1 MNSKGQAWYADFAI
15 GLLLFFFTLV
25 IYIGYNDNFQ
35 KQNMGELNNMI
46 TDARAVSS
54 SLILSGY
61 PSDWNS
67 STVVRIGISDDQRL
81 NATKLLRFSALNYTL
96 TKRIFAT
103 PYEYFVFF
111 ANNKGEVLN
120 VSGVCGVGSPLVNVS
135 YGAVQGTCNPIN
147 LTGISLKN
155 VVKTERYLVYNSSV
169 AKMGVYLW
177 Q

>member
-1 MNSKGQAWYADFAI
+1 MDFKAQAWYADFAI
-15 GLLLFFFTLV
+15 GLLLFFFTTV
-25 IYIGYNDNFQ
+25 IYFGYTDNFQ
-35 KQNMGELNNMI
+35 KQDRSELSDML

-61 PSDWNS
+61 PNDWNG

-81 NATKLLRFSALNYTL
+81 NATKLQLFSALNYTL
-96 TKRIFAT
+96 TKRRFAT

-120 VSGVCGVGSPLVNVS
+120 VSGVCGVGSPLVNTS

-155 VVKTERYLVYNSSV
+155 IVKTERYVVYNSSV
-169 AKMGVYLW
+169 VKMEIYLW
-177 Q
+177 R